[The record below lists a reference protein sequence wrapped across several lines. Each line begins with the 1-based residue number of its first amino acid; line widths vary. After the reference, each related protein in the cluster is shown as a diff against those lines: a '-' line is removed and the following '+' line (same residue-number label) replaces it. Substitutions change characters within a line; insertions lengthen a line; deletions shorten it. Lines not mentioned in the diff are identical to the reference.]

1 MFCVLTEKQK
11 KKERSA
17 RIQNK
22 SKKELAV
29 MWKFIRGKGQQP
41 LAERQKLQKELFAYK
56 KVKSMTIFTTI
67 HKLQENEGKFNKGT
81 TFTCKNIYKF
91 PLNCAW
97 IGC

>member
-11 KKERSA
+11 KKERIA

-56 KVKSMTIFTTI
+56 KVKSMTIFITI
-67 HKLQENEGKFNKGT
+67 HKLQENKGKFNKGMNRKIRNLHAKV
-81 TFTCKNIYKF
+81 FISF
-91 PLNCAW
+91 H
-97 IGC
+97 